1 MFKKTAPYLVLKFP
15 VDLPNEQA
23 FSRESWI
30 ASVALASHAVVDD
43 SNHVRSDLRY
53 GASTMQTSRILL
65 VLALVTTL
73 CASSQA
79 QSSRVSDL
87 LNQNRDYATLPAESF
102 GTLGW
107 SLPDGG
113 RAVKALADAAP
124 GGAFDPRK
132 LESLPAND
140 LGYRAKWH
148 VVRYKFYGIDWD
160 ITGLQLTPDKPE
172 PGLPTLAIINGGS
185 ANFYEFF
192 LDPLNRPGL
201 GQYLAQ
207 RMPVMIITIPGNY
220 IDGGWTTT
228 KYEERIPGYVLNR
241 SISAEEAGIRNAIY
255 TFSLIAEGV
264 RQLLEQT
271 TTGPLLILGHSTG
284 GEIQFLLKESSLKNR
299 LNGRSIGW
307 GTGGPAFLTKELDEK
322 FGVRA
327 ERVVSYGRYPRVD
340 RLRARDA
347 AGYITSNYVGPL
359 NPLKGNTPLDVAK
372 AWFQAEGRRRPQFKQ
387 TLQDM
392 EHQGFTEHRAKL
404 EKEIRDVL
412 AGNKLEIRAD
422 DVIRD
427 LFSTM
432 SPPLKGYRRMAWVV
446 GSLDDGHW
454 DPTPETAREWN
465 FARRFRQE
473 NPGAPI
479 RVLLIGAPVTHY
491 AHIERPRQL
500 SAVLLDTVR
509 WLMQ

>member
-1 MFKKTAPYLVLKFP
+1 MYRSFLAGILAIAFTA
-15 VDLPNEQA
+15 E
-23 FSRESWI
+23 I
-30 ASVALASHAVVDD
+30 AD
-43 SNHVRSDLRY
+43 
-53 GASTMQTSRILL
+53 QKIPE
-65 VLALVTTL
+65 
-73 CASSQA
+73 
-79 QSSRVSDL
+79 L
-87 LNQNRDYATLPAESF
+87 LNPNRDYATLSQELFS
-102 GTLGW
+102 TMGW
-107 SLPDGG
+107 DLPDGG
-113 RAVKALADAAP
+113 RAVKALADSAL
-124 GGAFDPRK
+124 GGAFDPKK
-132 LESLPAND
+132 LETLPPNS

-148 VVRYKFYGIDWD
+148 TVRYKFYGIDWD
-160 ITGLQLTPDKPE
+160 ITGLQLTPNKAE

-192 LDPLNRPGL
+192 LDPLNGPGL

-207 RMPVMIITIPGNY
+207 RLPVMLITIPGNY
-220 IDGGWTTT
+220 ADGGWTNPD
-228 KYEERIPGYVLNR
+228 YGERIPGYLLNR
-241 SISAEEAGIRNAIY
+241 TISADEARIRNAIF

-322 FGVRA
+322 FGARA
-327 ERVVSYGRYPRVD
+327 AQVLSYGRYPRVD
-340 RLRARDA
+340 RLRARNA
-347 AGYITSNYVGPL
+347 AGYISSNYIGPL
-359 NPLKGNTPLDVAK
+359 NPLRGATPLDVAK
-372 AWFQAEGRRRPQFKQ
+372 AWFQKEERRRPQFKQ

-392 EHQGFTEHRAKL
+392 EHQGMTEHRGRL
-404 EKEIRDVL
+404 ETEIREVL
-412 AGNKLEIRAD
+412 AGNKYGIKAD

-432 SPPLKGYRRMAWVV
+432 SPPMKGYRRMAWVV

-473 NPGAPI
+473 NPGAAI
-479 RVLLIGAPVTHY
+479 RVLLIASPVTHY
-491 AHIERPRQL
+491 AHIERPKQL
-500 SAVLLDTVR
+500 AAVLVGTAR